1 MQTYKLIELWN
12 KGDKEKEY
20 ANTVKLFIQFIY
32 IDLLTYIVQY
42 TLLMLYPLKA
52 DIQMSIENCYI
63 YKRRN
68 NRLKNIKLSQL
79 L

>member
-12 KGDKEKEY
+12 KGDKKKEY

-32 IDLLTYIVQY
+32 IDLLTYIH
-42 TLLMLYPLKA
+42 LLHPLKA

-63 YKRRN
+63 
-68 NRLKNIKLSQL
+68 
-79 L
+79 